1 MPKNDTSVE
10 FEQLAGT
17 HVMVVDD
24 NGDARD
30 ILKSVLQYG
39 GALVTTVDS
48 AADALKLLHEV
59 RPDVVITDIAMPK
72 NNGLWLIREIRALR
86 ADKGGQVPVLA
97 ITAHDDIYDRARLLA
112 SGFQEYLVKP
122 VSIRDLCRV
131 ITQLAARS
139 NSPRLTSARP

>member
-1 MPKNDTSVE
+1 MPKNNPSVE

-59 RPDVVITDIAMPK
+59 RPDVVVTDIAMPK